1 MGLVITDNVDDII
14 KAVANLESQATTE
27 IIRESRKA
35 MRKQMN
41 TYKPFFK
48 SVTPK
53 DTGALRKSVKI
64 KSKSKKG
71 VTKISMGWE
80 EEYAGY
86 VNFWKESKHSK
97 VVTSAYDSLKPKMD
111 RDISSAI
118 VLSQKNYLRSKGFT
132 VK

>member
-1 MGLVITDNVDDII
+1 LKLVVTDNIDSVI
-14 KAVANLESQATTE
+14 KAIATLEAKAVGDLT
-27 IIRESRKA
+27 RESRKA
-35 MRKQMN
+35 MRKTM
-41 TYKPFFK
+41 TVYKPFFK

-53 DTGALRKSVKI
+53 KTGSLRRSVKI

-71 VTKISMGWE
+71 VTRISLRWE

-97 VVTSAYDSLKPKMD
+97 IVTSAYDSMKPKMD
-111 RDISSAI
+111 REFSSAI
-118 VLSQKNYLRSKGFT
+118 SAAQKAYLKSRGFR

>member
-53 DTGALRKSVKI
+53 DTGALRRSVKI
-64 KSKSKKG
+64 KSRSRRG
-71 VTKISMGWE
+71 ATKLTMGWQE
-80 EEYAGY
+80 DYAGY
-86 VNFWKESKHSK
+86 VNFARTSKHSK
-97 VVTSAYDSLKPKMD
+97 RITSAYRSMKSKMD

>member
-53 DTGALRKSVKI
+53 DTGALRRSVKI
-64 KSKSKKG
+64 KSRSRRG
-71 VTKISMGWE
+71 ATKLTMGWQE
-80 EEYAGY
+80 DYAGY
-86 VNFWKESKHSK
+86 VNFARTSKHSK
-97 VVTSAYDSLKPKMD
+97 RITSAYRSMKAKMD

>member
-1 MGLVITDNVDDII
+1 VGLVITDNVDDII

-53 DTGALRKSVKI
+53 DTGALRRSVKI
-64 KSKSKKG
+64 KSRSRRG
-71 VTKISMGWE
+71 ATKLTMGWQE
-80 EEYAGY
+80 DYAGY
-86 VNFWKESKHSK
+86 VNFARTSKHSK
-97 VVTSAYDSLKPKMD
+97 RITSAYRSMKSKMD

>member
-53 DTGALRKSVKI
+53 DTGALRRSVKI
-64 KSKSKKG
+64 KSRSRRG
-71 VTKISMGWE
+71 ATKLTMGWQE
-80 EEYAGY
+80 DYAGY
-86 VNFWKESKHSK
+86 VNFARTSKHSK
-97 VVTSAYDSLKPKMD
+97 RITSAYRSMKSKMD
-111 RDISSAI
+111 RDITSAI